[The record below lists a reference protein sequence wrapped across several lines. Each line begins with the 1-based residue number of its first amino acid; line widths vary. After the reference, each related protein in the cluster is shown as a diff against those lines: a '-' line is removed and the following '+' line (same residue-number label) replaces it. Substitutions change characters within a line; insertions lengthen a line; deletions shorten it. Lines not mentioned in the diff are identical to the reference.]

1 MILLVIRRTER
12 DPPSLDLVFVKDREG
27 LAKGWVS
34 VLGDTHRTRITLPRI
49 RNINER
55 SASGS
60 RRGGKRA
67 SLWGRKGRTGWT

>member
-12 DPPSLDLVFVKDREG
+12 DPPSLDSVFVKDREG
-27 LAKGWVS
+27 LAKRWVS
-34 VLGDTHRTRITLPRI
+34 VLGDAHRTRIPLPRI

-60 RRGGKRA
+60 RGGGERVA
-67 SLWGRKGRTGWT
+67 L